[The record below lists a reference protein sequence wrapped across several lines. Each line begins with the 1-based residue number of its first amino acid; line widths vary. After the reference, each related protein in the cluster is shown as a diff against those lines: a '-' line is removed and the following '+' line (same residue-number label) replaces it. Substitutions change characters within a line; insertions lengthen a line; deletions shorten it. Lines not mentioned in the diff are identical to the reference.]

1 MGGRCNLA
9 TYVYLLK
16 LTDTRIFATA
26 FSATLT
32 SAFDDSSTSESKDLF
47 TMAMCIDD
55 EVNVQVRY
63 LVVYGVCV
71 WVCARCVRCVWC
83 CKPTQIPDVNVIT
96 PPPPTTTTATA

>member
-1 MGGRCNLA
+1 MTVRIPIGTNRYA
-9 TYVYLLK
+9 
-16 LTDTRIFATA
+16 IFATA

-47 TMAMCIDD
+47 AMAMCIDD

-71 WVCARCVRCVWC
+71 CGCVRAVCAVCAGAGSQP
-83 CKPTQIPDVNVIT
+83 KYQT
-96 PPPPTTTTATA
+96 